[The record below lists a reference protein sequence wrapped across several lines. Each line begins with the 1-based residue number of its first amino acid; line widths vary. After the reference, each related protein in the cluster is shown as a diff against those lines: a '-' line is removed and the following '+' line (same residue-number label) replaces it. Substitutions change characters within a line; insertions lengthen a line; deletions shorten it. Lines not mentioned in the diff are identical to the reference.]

1 MSLLGQRLVAA
12 LLGTA
17 VVWRVV
23 NGVGALIRWL
33 WLDERLGNVTMLLF
47 LLSVVVAPVVGGIG
61 GDAAVRNAIWPTTRR
76 AHRRRWET
84 LLAVVL
90 LPALANVGL
99 SVLLPT
105 PGLLLPLRG
114 VVTLAL
120 VGGVLLVEGWFG
132 PFSGEH
138 E

>member
-1 MSLLGQRLVAA
+1 MSLLGQRLVAV

-17 VVWRVV
+17 VVWRVL
-23 NGVGALIRWL
+23 NGVGALLRWL
-33 WLDERLGNVTMLLF
+33 WLGERLGNVTMLLF

-61 GDAAVRNAIWPTTRR
+61 GDAAIRNGVWATTRR
-76 AHRRRWET
+76 AHRRRSET

-90 LPALANVGL
+90 VPALANVCL
-99 SVLLPT
+99 SVLLPA
-105 PGLLLPLRG
+105 PDLLLPLRG

-120 VGGVLLVEGWFG
+120 VGGVLLVERWLG
-132 PFSGEH
+132 PLSGDH